1 MKVLLGIIKM
11 PHLYF
16 IIVQTKQIKT
26 FSGQFINFF
35 GNPKSSWGRGCVEKT
50 QIYWV
55 FLYWISREKSTEKRK
70 VFFSKEEWVNFFYS
84 VCSDWLKKDLYNFK
98 TICTIVTKLLKN
110 CIIFFS
116 RFDLIMLHK
125 NFSQNL
131 CIHTSIHTEHL
142 CSFFQQWYNNECI

>member
-1 MKVLLGIIKM
+1 MHIVVIVKLGASVIK
-11 PHLYF
+11 
-16 IIVQTKQIKT
+16 Q
-26 FSGQFINFF
+26 QF
-35 GNPKSSWGRGCVEKT
+35 KK
-50 QIYWV
+50 Y
-55 FLYWISREKSTEKRK
+55 
-70 VFFSKEEWVNFFYS
+70 
-84 VCSDWLKKDLYNFK
+84 KDLYNFK

-142 CSFFQQWYNNECI
+142 CSFFQQ

>member
-70 VFFSKEEWVNFFYS
+70 VFFSKEEWVNLFYS

-110 CIIFFS
+110 CIIFFTFWFNYAAQKLFTKFMHTYIYPYRTS
-116 RFDLIMLHK
+116 LQL
-125 NFSQNL
+125 FSTM
-131 CIHTSIHTEHL
+131 I
-142 CSFFQQWYNNECI
+142 